1 MFLFPTKVLYFL
13 QLSDY
18 SWTDGFNFFFG
29 YVTHYLK
36 MVLIVYRVFFQLSR
50 KTAAKAFIF
59 KPFKHWPDRMSAF
72 KRHLDPEHGVH
83 NKYMFDNDQLI
94 SRLKSKSV
102 FIDVSVMNS
111 LSKEKVLKKNYFS

>member
-1 MFLFPTKVLYFL
+1 
-13 QLSDY
+13 
-18 SWTDGFNFFFG
+18 
-29 YVTHYLK
+29 
-36 MVLIVYRVFFQLSR
+36 
-50 KTAAKAFIF
+50 
-59 KPFKHWPDRMSAF
+59 MSAF